1 MDGDQITDQQALFL
15 FGLVVRKAASVVALY
30 SAFADHCDEA
40 RVLCELVQLAHQ
52 SGPAPEEEEG
62 GGRQVQRQSSSRSK
76 NSGDAW
82 EVASMDT
89 VDSGDEIST
98 PRSAAQRQKA
108 SSQPF
113 PTTRAGLAS
122 AMAQPL
128 GNRSNAP
135 GRGTIRIG
143 DFRSN
148 NDNIDAHS
156 AACTQELMQC
166 AQRMVQQGRF
176 ASEADVEVCAQL
188 IDAQHPLLRS
198 GHAAFAFDGDA
209 TALEDRILAVV
220 RAERERRHAVA
231 SAHLAHD
238 EPSWAAL
245 PKDLLNLLQV
255 AEAKG
260 VVGHD
265 DAILVCNAFV
275 HDFEL
280 VHAGWEV
287 FEQDGDHEE
296 LLDTLVRILKS
307 GRLHRQMDAFE
318 AQANGE
324 ALKEDDDDEED
335 ESSVD
340 SEDSDENDPGF
351 DEESEEWEAVTSS
364 DGGSGSSS
372 SARSFLPAQAVA
384 SVRTIAGRLEASGV
398 LSSLQGDALQGLA
411 DAGAPVVH
419 AAFEVYAADRDLDA
433 LLDTLVAI
441 ARNAAAAPPSKDG
454 GGGSGV
460 NAGDAPFLA
469 TGGNPFIAAR
479 KPRSPGAVAPSPP
492 SQSPTK
498 RSSNNRSNDNDEGET
513 SILSPAGAP
522 ARGASNIRR
531 ADAIARPPPRSPALS
546 SSDDASDTAGGG
558 AFSLKANATTSSP
571 SSVTSPGWV
580 PSVSSEANG
589 GDAAT
594 STATTNAST
603 GEEDA
608 ARSGAT
614 TELLE
619 LLKCLV
625 EDGRVTPR
633 EAAALH
639 QLLLRGEPRLLGA
652 YDAYGLSRDVDDLVD
667 TLQRVGKLATTSAF
681 FDDNDDDD
689 SSDDEAEEE
698 DRRRQ
703 QGARDPFA
711 TGSNGYAYGLQASE
725 ESRPPSRKVSVPDHY
740 GPRPVSAKGY
750 SNKLSPRH
758 LANAAAAGAGGVATS
773 PNGDTS
779 FASSDRASV
788 RSDEVA
794 PPSSVSSRWRSLEG
808 FSESDDDED
817 DDYEDEDEDVNN
829 ALELGLEERKELL
842 LLMLDKGVLE
852 HHQAVSLMRQLLVG
866 RTPGVAAAFNEFE
879 SSQDGVALVS
889 QLTALADEPEDYD
902 EAAAFAA
909 DDDDDE
915 ESERDEDEDVDSDSD
930 PEATAAAMKVYAKY
944 AADGAAESGRAT
956 TAMGK
961 RAWEGADLRDEES
974 SESEGSS
981 EDVNEE
987 DDDDESED
995 DDDDES
1001 SEADDVPDA
1010 REFRWAEGRGVADAG
1025 DDDDSQGE
1033 GSDKELAAIF
1043 MSVVQGMAL
1052 SEHES
1057 AALRLCIARDDPNV
1071 RAALEVF
1078 KLERDTD
1085 DLRDTLRRVARQTVE
1100 GAVAAVQA
1108 EKH

>member
-1 MDGDQITDQQALFL
+1 VDGDQITDQQALYL

-30 SAFADHCDEA
+30 SDFADHCDEA
-40 RVLCELVQLAHQ
+40 RVLCELVQLANQ
-52 SGPAPEEEEG
+52 SGPVPGQAQPPPPP
-62 GGRQVQRQSSSRSK
+62 QSSSSSSK
-76 NSGDAW
+76 NDAW

-98 PRSAAQRQKA
+98 PRSAAQREKA
-108 SSQPF
+108 ASQPF

-122 AMAQPL
+122 ALAQPL

-143 DFRSN
+143 DFS
-148 NDNIDAHS
+148 NDNDHDDANS
-156 AACTQELMQC
+156 AACARELTQC

-188 IDAQHPLLRS
+188 IGSQHPLLRS
-198 GHAAFAFDGDA
+198 GHAAFTFDGDV

-245 PKDLLNLLQV
+245 PKDLLDLLQV

-307 GRLHRQMDAFE
+307 GRLHDQMAAFE

-324 ALKEDDDDEED
+324 ALKDDAEDDDDDEE
-335 ESSVD
+335 SSVG

-351 DEESEEWEAVTSS
+351 DEESEEWEAVAGGGTSGNPS
-364 DGGSGSSS
+364 P
-372 SARSFLPAQAVA
+372 SFLPAAAVA

-398 LSSLQGDALQGLA
+398 LSSQQGDALQSLA
-411 DAGAPVVH
+411 DGGTPVVH

-433 LLDTLVAI
+433 LLDSLVAI
-441 ARNAAAAPPSKDG
+441 ARNAAPSKSSDSSPAG
-454 GGGSGV
+454 GGGGGDT
-460 NAGDAPFLA
+460 GDAPFLA

-479 KPRSPGAVAPSPP
+479 KPRSPGAVAPLPP
-492 SQSPTK
+492 IQSPAK
-498 RSSNNRSNDNDEGET
+498 HNNSDSDSNEDASM
-513 SILSPAGAP
+513 LSPAGAP

-546 SSDDASDTAGGG
+546 SSDASDTGGN
-558 AFSLKANATTSSP
+558 AFSFETGAATRSSP

-580 PSVSSEANG
+580 PSSSSSEANNG
-589 GDAAT
+589 GGNVAAT
-594 STATTNAST
+594 MTSSEDPAT
-603 GEEDA
+603 
-608 ARSGAT
+608 SGAT

-619 LLKCLV
+619 LLECLV
-625 EDGRVTPR
+625 EDGRVTPQ

-652 YDAYGLSRDVDDLVD
+652 FDAYGLSRDVDDLVD
-667 TLQRVGKLATTSAF
+667 TLQRVGRLATTSAF
-681 FDDNDDDD
+681 FDNKDDDD
-689 SSDDEAEEE
+689 ESSEEE
-698 DRRRQ
+698 EENRGRNSDMH
-703 QGARDPFA
+703 DPF
-711 TGSNGYAYGLQASE
+711 TVGPSGYAYRLRASE
-725 ESRPPSRKVSVPDHY
+725 ESRPPSRKVSVPDRY
-740 GPRPVSAKGY
+740 GLRPVSAKGY

-758 LANAAAAGAGGVATS
+758 LANAAAAGGGGAASS
-773 PNGDTS
+773 PTGETS

-808 FSESDDDED
+808 FSGSEDDDDDEN
-817 DDYEDEDEDVNN
+817 EDEDEKDND
-829 ALELGLEERKELL
+829 LELGLEERMELL
-842 LLMLDKGVLE
+842 LLMLDKGVLAQ
-852 HHQAVSLMRQLLVG
+852 HQAVSLMRQLLVG
-866 RTPGVAAAFNEFE
+866 RTPGVTAAFDDFE
-879 SSQDGVALVS
+879 ASQDGVALVS

-909 DDDDDE
+909 DDDDD
-915 ESERDEDEDVDSDSD
+915 DDEDVDSDSD

-944 AADGAAESGRAT
+944 AADGAAESGRGT
-956 TAMGK
+956 TAMAK
-961 RAWEGADLRDEES
+961 RAWDEAELSEEESEES
-974 SESEGSS
+974 SE
-981 EDVNEE
+981 DWNEE
-987 DDDDESED
+987 DDESED
-995 DDDDES
+995 DDSNEDDEES
-1001 SEADDVPDA
+1001 NESDDEPNA
-1010 REFRWAEGRGVADAG
+1010 QEFEWAERRGEVEAE
-1025 DDDDSQGE
+1025 DDDSQGE
-1033 GSDKELAAIF
+1033 ALDKELAAIF

-1085 DLRDTLRRVARQTVE
+1085 DLRDTLRRVARHTVE
-1100 GAVAAVQA
+1100 LTLAAVKA